1 MYKRYYKIEGDKIT
15 DNSIEHQGGW
25 IEKEFT
31 DKQTYYNWGNISRL
45 KIVDEDI
52 EMKNADDILN
62 DDVAAMSRVSKL
74 DAVRAMKSLDNWKD
88 VKAFL
93 KANEDFEDEW
103 YASNDLDL
111 QDETLLAA
119 LQLLAIDVDAVKRK
133 IIEINEE

>member
-1 MYKRYYKIEGDKIT
+1 MYERFYTIEEDEIKIHKEPQAGGIT
-15 DNSIEHQGGW
+15 
-25 IEKEFT
+25 KEFE
-31 DKQTYYNWGNISRL
+31 DKQEWQNWANLSRL
-45 KIVDEDI
+45 KIVDGDI
-52 EMKNADDILN
+52 VMKNADDLLN

-74 DAVRAMKSLDNWKD
+74 AAVRAMKQLDNWKD

-133 IIEINEE
+133 IIEMNEE